1 MNSKTIKNI
10 AYELGADLCGIAS
23 VEKFKDAPS
32 GFNPSD
38 IYSKCKSVVVF
49 AKRVPSGALYAENCI
64 PHTYVS
70 EVIVQEV
77 NRLGAQLCLTLED
90 LGIVSVPIPSDDP
103 SEYWESENQYARGIL
118 SLRHV
123 GYLAGLGVMGKNTLL
138 VNEKYGNMIQIGAV
152 LVDIELESDKIADFT
167 VCKENCTLCIDKCPQ
182 KALDGET
189 VNQKN
194 CRVLSNFVTER
205 GFVLKK
211 CHLCRSVC
219 PNSLGLHGK

>member
-1 MNSKTIKNI
+1 MDSKTIKNI
-10 AYELGADLCGIAS
+10 TAKLGADLCGIAS
-23 VEKFKDAPS
+23 VERFQNAPA
-32 GFNPSD
+32 GFNPLD
-38 IYSKCKSVVVF
+38 IYSGCKSVIVF

-64 PHTYVS
+64 PHTYLS

-90 LGIVSVPIPSDDP
+90 LGIISIPIPSDDP
-103 SEYWESENQYARGIL
+103 SEYWEAENQYVKGIL
-118 SLRHV
+118 SLRHA

-138 VNEKYGNMIQIGAV
+138 VNEKYGNMIQMGAV
-152 LVDIELESDKIADFT
+152 LVDIELESDPIVDFP
-167 VCKENCTLCIDKCPQ
+167 VCRENCSLCIDKCPQ

-211 CHLCRSVC
+211 CHLCRSIC
-219 PNSLGLHGK
+219 PNALGYSK

>member
-1 MNSKTIKNI
+1 M
-10 AYELGADLCGIAS
+10 
-23 VEKFKDAPS
+23 
-32 GFNPSD
+32 
-38 IYSKCKSVVVF
+38 
-49 AKRVPSGALYAENCI
+49 
-64 PHTYVS
+64 
-70 EVIVQEV
+70 IVQEV

-118 SLRHV
+118 SLRHA

-138 VNEKYGNMIQIGAV
+138 VNEKYGNMIQIGAI

-219 PNSLGLHGK
+219 PNSLGLHGKEFH

>member
-1 MNSKTIKNI
+1 LNSKTIKNI

-49 AKRVPSGALYAENCI
+49 AKRVSFRALYAENCI

-118 SLRHV
+118 SLRHA

-138 VNEKYGNMIQIGAV
+138 VNEKYGNMIQIGAI